1 MAEEDISATR
11 EDKFTGAGLIY
22 KLDKANSVVLVGKG
36 KRTNTGGS
44 DRGVV
49 YTFGAERNLGKG
61 VSVSASVFNSE
72 TRTRAELTSMTA
84 VSRLDQS

>member
-1 MAEEDISATR
+1 MSA
-11 EDKFTGAGLIY
+11 GY
-22 KLDKANSVVLVGKG
+22 GKG

-44 DRGVV
+44 DREQTV

-72 TRTRAELTSMTA
+72 TTN
-84 VSRLDQS
+84 QSGTNVDDSGFAAGIKVKF